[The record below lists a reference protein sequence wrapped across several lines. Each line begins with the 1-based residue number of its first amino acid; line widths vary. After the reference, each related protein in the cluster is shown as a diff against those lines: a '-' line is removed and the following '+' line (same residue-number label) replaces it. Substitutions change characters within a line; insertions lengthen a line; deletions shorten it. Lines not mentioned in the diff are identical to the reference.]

1 MVRSQTTLL
10 SVSAHLR
17 RSITQICSS
26 PAEVSRLS
34 TLVHYNRVSSMAPS
48 VLIPESLSFR
58 QASFHKFPATEDL
71 VPDTLNGWPMH
82 LDNTLSWDGST
93 FCSEDEYTYTL
104 TEHDKDEIRR
114 ALTFFKG
121 QLPRVFSDSC
131 LP

>member
-1 MVRSQTTLL
+1 
-10 SVSAHLR
+10 
-17 RSITQICSS
+17 
-26 PAEVSRLS
+26 
-34 TLVHYNRVSSMAPS
+34 MAPS

-58 QASFHKFPATEDL
+58 QAYFHKFLATEDL
-71 VPDTLNGWPMH
+71 VSDTLSGWPMH
-82 LDNTLSWDGST
+82 LDSTLSWDGST

-121 QLPRVFSDSC
+121 QLSRVFSDSC